1 MEPKAAADRMR
12 TLCSRREYC
21 RSEIRAKLQ
30 RLEVPAP
37 DKILDTLQS
46 EGYINE
52 ERYAAAFARD
62 KSALQGWGLVKIR
75 LALRSKG
82 ISDECIREALSSI
95 DTDKASSKLENLLK
109 ARLRTLADETEE
121 VRWMKLLRYAAGRGY
136 DYEQIKH
143 CYDNIRTT

>member
-62 KSALQGWGLVKIR
+62 KSALQGWGLVRIR

-95 DTDKASSKLENLLK
+95 DTDKASSKLESLLK
-109 ARLRTLADETEE
+109 ARLRTLVDETEE
-121 VRWMKLLRYAAGRGY
+121 VRWMKLLRYASGRGY